1 METKK
6 NASLNLEKKRI
17 PFLLIGT
24 LFAGSMTLASF
35 SYRKGM
41 DRHIEDNRLA
51 IKTPIEYSVEEIKE
65 VEPPQEE
72 PKIVYTPPPSEE
84 IKEKENTNEIVKTV
98 VVVTPPD
105 IKIDSIPTIVIK
117 EEIIEFPDLEA
128 TFPGGFI
135 EMSKWI
141 NKNIVYPEISLEM
154 MEQGKV
160 YISFVVEK
168 DGTIT
173 DIKIDRSI
181 SKELDREAKRI
192 VRLMPKWVAG
202 ETKGEKVRTRCSL
215 PISFA
220 IN

>member
-1 METKK
+1 MEIKK
-6 NASLNLEKKRI
+6 NTSLNLENKRI
-17 PFLLIGT
+17 PFLFIGF
-24 LFAGSMTLASF
+24 LFSGALLLASF
-35 SYRKGM
+35 TYTKGIVR
-41 DRHIEDNRLA
+41 DRDNFV
-51 IKTPIEYSVEEIKE
+51 TQPVEQINYEVTEQEK

-84 IKEKENTNEIVKTV
+84 IKEKENTNEIVKTT

-105 IKIDSIPTIVIK
+105 IKIDSSPVIIVK
-117 EEIIEFPDLEA
+117 EEIIEFPDVEA
-128 TFPGGFI
+128 GFPGGFI

-154 MEQGKV
+154 MDQGKV

-181 SKELDREAKRI
+181 SKELDKEAKRI

-215 PISFA
+215 PINFS